1 MPSRLSSVDTPPL
14 EQPYPL
20 LPYSLSLHKKEPARD
35 FSISRDED
43 PAELARIRLQLTNHE
58 AQERRSRYESLQQ
71 TLADGQATHGLS
83 AAEKTGLETELEAAR
98 EAYFASV
105 RELHRHDAPPSPASE
120 HPWQLTS
127 HHEAD
132 TKELKQI
139 SARLVA
145 LEKKLK
151 PFCDDVYDLTHDLEQ
166 PKLPIGQWMRHVLHR
181 KTGAPPLPGSVD
193 DLLAQWK
200 AADERREFL
209 EASLAKSQ
217 SN

>member
-1 MPSRLSSVDTPPL
+1 MPSRLSSVDSPSI

-20 LPYSLSLHKKEPARD
+20 LPYSLSLGKKEPARD

-71 TLADGQATHGLS
+71 TLADGQAAHALS
-83 AAEKTGLETELEAAR
+83 LAEKAELETAIGDAR
-98 EAYFASV
+98 DAYFTSV
-105 RELHRHDAPPSPASE
+105 HELHSHSASPSPAE
-120 HPWQLTS
+120 ERPWQLTS

-166 PKLPIGQWMRHVLHR
+166 PKLPIGQWMRRALHR